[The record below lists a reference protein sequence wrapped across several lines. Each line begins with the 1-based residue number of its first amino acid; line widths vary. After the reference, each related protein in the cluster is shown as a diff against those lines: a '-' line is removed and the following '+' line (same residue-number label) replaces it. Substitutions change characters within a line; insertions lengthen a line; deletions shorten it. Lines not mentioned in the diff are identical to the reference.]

1 MSDQHQLTLLRQNEG
16 LFAIITVDLSHDVL
30 NNVVDKDTLV
40 MTYLM
45 NALTAWRDYT
55 REGMEAWSAS
65 SEDFNVGD
73 LACYE
78 GDATLVKYLNEHYIN
93 AIEVATYNVGTSQ
106 LAYDKVL
113 MRERLGDQ
121 ETIQKINVTLE
132 WLDEGDYFVEANDEG
147 IGKMSISET
156 VDPTCVSNNMAKV
169 MVSFQELN
177 FTVADVLYSNVDGN
191 NISIGG
197 YNFTRLMQG

>member
-30 NNVVDKDTLV
+30 NNVIDRDTLV

-78 GDATLVKYLNEHYIN
+78 GDKSLQKYLNEHYIN
-93 AIEVATYNVGTSQ
+93 SIEVATYNVGTSQ

-113 MRERLGDQ
+113 MKERVGDQ
-121 ETIQKINVTLE
+121 EAIQEINSTLE
-132 WLDEGDYFVEANDEG
+132 WLDDGDYFVEANDEC

-156 VDPTCVSNNMAKV
+156 VDPTCVSNNMAKI